1 MYNSKL
7 ISFIKH
13 STGLSFYVV
22 QVSWDAVLCLDL
34 GVLYA
39 WLLLFYELFDLL
51 QIVGLEVYSLL
62 QLVVLFD
69 FVRKDVPRRSTLSG
83 SKRMYRSISFF
94 SSSSS
99 DCN

>member
-13 STGLSFYVV
+13 LTEPSFHVV
-22 QVSWDAVLCLDL
+22 QVSWDAVLHLDL
-34 GVLYA
+34 RVLYA
-39 WLLLFYELFDLL
+39 WLLLFYELLDLL
-51 QIVGLEVYSLL
+51 QVVRLEVYSLL
-62 QLVVLFD
+62 QLVVLLYL
-69 FVRKDVPRRSTLSG
+69 VKRDVPSRSTLSG

-99 DCN
+99 DYN